1 MEESENLNNRRVLL
15 ILLVILLLSLSIAYA
30 TLSAQLN
37 VSMGVSVPATS
48 LNVEF
53 TELSTTP
60 SENAKVLAEGTIDKT
75 AINGL
80 SVELTYP
87 GTYTITTTTIVNNS
101 IIPVKLVS
109 FTTSQF
115 TCEVVKVDS
124 TVPDYDETKLLQLK
138 DGVCNKMK
146 ITLEKD
152 GTTLNNLADFNYMI
166 EKLSTN
172 TLDIKVE
179 YSSSSSLIV
188 PTGYA
193 VSVSNMNA
201 VLIFEQVV

>member
-101 IIPVKLVS
+101 IIPVIVNIFACLSFLIKL
-109 FTTSQF
+109 
-115 TCEVVKVDS
+115 K
-124 TVPDYDETKLLQLK
+124 
-138 DGVCNKMK
+138 
-146 ITLEKD
+146 
-152 GTTLNNLADFNYMI
+152 NLI
-166 EKLSTN
+166 
-172 TLDIKVE
+172 
-179 YSSSSSLIV
+179 SLV
-188 PTGYA
+188 F
-193 VSVSNMNA
+193 
-201 VLIFEQVV
+201 IF